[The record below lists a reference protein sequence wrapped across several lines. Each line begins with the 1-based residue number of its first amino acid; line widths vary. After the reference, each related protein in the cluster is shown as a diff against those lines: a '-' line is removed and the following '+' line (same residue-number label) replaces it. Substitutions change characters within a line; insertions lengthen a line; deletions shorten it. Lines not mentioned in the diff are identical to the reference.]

1 MSVLRFSRA
10 GTAQSLVDQG
20 IDCHVPVVRIAHIQ
34 ALIETIPVNNF
45 PNLLGGGKQD
55 YLVLDYHVVILSLTK
70 MHQGWLAS
78 INLVNRGAV
87 LLPGGLPGLSRRSRN
102 PMNS

>member
-1 MSVLRFSRA
+1 MSVLVFSRA
-10 GTAQSLVDQG
+10 GVAQSLVDQG
-20 IDCHVPVVRIAHIQ
+20 IDGRVPIVRIVHIQ

-55 YLVLDYHVVILSLTK
+55 YLVLDDHVVILSLTK

-78 INLVNRGAV
+78 KNLGNRGLCSCQAFC
-87 LLPGGLPGLSRRSRN
+87 LG
-102 PMNS
+102 